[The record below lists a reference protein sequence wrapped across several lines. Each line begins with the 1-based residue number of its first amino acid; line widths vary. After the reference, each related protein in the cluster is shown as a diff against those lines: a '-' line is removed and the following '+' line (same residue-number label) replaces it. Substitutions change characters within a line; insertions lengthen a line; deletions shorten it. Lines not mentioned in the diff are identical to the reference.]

1 MQALIF
7 GHAQG
12 LKALWQG
19 AVSSSGRE
27 RKRVGLGTYLRL
39 CAPVSNG
46 RRSEQLKEDSK
57 SALLRRFLRGEV
69 IHLTLFGIR
78 TYFAGA
84 SKLVGDQ

>member
-19 AVSSSGRE
+19 AASSSGRE

-39 CAPVSNG
+39 CAPDSIG
-46 RRSEQLKEDSK
+46 SSPEQLKED
-57 SALLRRFLRGEV
+57 
-69 IHLTLFGIR
+69 
-78 TYFAGA
+78 
-84 SKLVGDQ
+84 